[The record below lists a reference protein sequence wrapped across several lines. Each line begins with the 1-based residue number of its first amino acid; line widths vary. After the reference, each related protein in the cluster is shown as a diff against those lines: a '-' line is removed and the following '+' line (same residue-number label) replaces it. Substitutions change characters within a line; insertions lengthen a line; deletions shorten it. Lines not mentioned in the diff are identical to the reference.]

1 MELNWNGHPLD
12 VPTARVETSC
22 EDGDAIATPVE
33 RMNGMTYDEIKDAW
47 NARADE
53 HNQWDALGEDEKI
66 EWAASIAA
74 AKEREDCARV
84 AERMARLTAARLGM
98 EIQDACAA
106 AIRARQ

>member
-1 MELNWNGHPLD
+1 
-12 VPTARVETSC
+12 
-22 EDGDAIATPVE
+22 
-33 RMNGMTYDEIKDAW
+33 MTYDEIKDAW

-74 AKEREDCARV
+74 AKERIARQAAQAEVVDLKERIARAGVEQRRAVLEEREDCARV
-84 AERMARLTAARLGM
+84 AERMTRLTAARLGM
-98 EIQDACAA
+98 EIQDACAT